1 MTQSSSRASILF
13 GILFA
18 ISFALNNARALENE
32 SFYLNE
38 ALVHHVSPGEATK
51 DFAVITVPGHNLSSY
66 IYLPTPDG
74 REGWAQQVA
83 QAGYEVYVINDPK
96 FDTAIFFSTNTP

>member
-1 MTQSSSRASILF
+1 MTQSSSSASILF

-18 ISFALNNARALENE
+18 VPFAINNTRALENK

-51 DFAVITVPGHNLSSY
+51 DFAVIIILGHNHSSY
-66 IYLPTPDG
+66 IYLTTPDG

-96 FDTAIFFSTNTP
+96 FDIAIFFSTNTP